1 MVLAALNTILPRP
14 ASNPLHFHAVSSSL
28 LLISIA
34 AIFGGCSN
42 RSNLHKYEFQEGYY
56 RFRQIPGKFEKVY
69 VSFKEDS
76 VTIYRNNETIPAY
89 PNYGV
94 DQVYLKR
101 GFDFDIL
108 TMPFKYRPTSQGFPR
123 QLNANVNGNGFVG
136 IRFDRFRINF
146 VENPAGVSRF
156 QTHRG
161 MSIGAFAGL
170 GSAAITP
177 WTTNYRT
184 PDEYEGLILSRG
196 FAALVGVNNL
206 SFGLGIGWDYLTDR
220 DKSIWIYQNK
230 PWWGVTVGLN
240 LN

>member
-1 MVLAALNTILPRP
+1 M
-14 ASNPLHFHAVSSSL
+14 L
-28 LLISIA
+28 LTLTL
-34 AIFGGCSN
+34 GGCSN

-56 RFRQIPGKFEKVY
+56 SYREHPRKFEKVY
-69 VSFKEDS
+69 VSFVDDS
-76 VTIYRNNETIPAY
+76 ISLYKGNQQTPVHPT
-89 PNYGV
+89 YGV

-101 GFDFDIL
+101 SLDFDIL
-108 TMPFKYRPTSQGFPR
+108 TMPFKFRPISQNFPR
-123 QLNANVNGNGFVG
+123 QLNANVNGNGFLGV
-136 IRFDRFRINF
+136 RFDRFRINYIK
-146 VENPAGVSRF
+146 NPAGMSRY

-161 MSIGAFAGL
+161 VSVGAFAGL

-177 WTTNYRT
+177 WTTNYQT

-206 SFGLGIGWDYLTDR
+206 SFGLGVGWDYLTDR

-230 PWWGVTVGLN
+230 PWYGVTVGLN